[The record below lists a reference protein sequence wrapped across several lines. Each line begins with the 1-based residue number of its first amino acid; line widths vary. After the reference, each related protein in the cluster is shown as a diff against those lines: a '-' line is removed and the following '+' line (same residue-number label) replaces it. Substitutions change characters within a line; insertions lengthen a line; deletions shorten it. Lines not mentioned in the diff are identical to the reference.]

1 MALVRFPRHR
11 NTASVL
17 KWREPAGGLGSLSE
31 RERGVL
37 ALLVKGLTNREI
49 AEELGVS
56 TETVKKHISQAL
68 SKTTSK
74 TRTRPLRPHRP
85 RIS

>member
-1 MALVRFPRHR
+1 
-11 NTASVL
+11 
-17 KWREPAGGLGSLSE
+17 
-31 RERGVL
+31 VL

-68 SKTTSK
+68 SKTRSK
-74 TRTRPLRPHRP
+74 TLTALAP
-85 RIS
+85 RAATEE

>member
-1 MALVRFPRHR
+1 MTLVRFPRRR
-11 NTASVL
+11 NAASVL
-17 KWREPAGGLGSLSE
+17 KWREPAGGLSSLSE

-56 TETVKKHISQAL
+56 AETVKKHISQAL
-68 SKTTSK
+68 SKTRLK
-74 TRTRPLRPHRP
+74 TRTALAP
-85 RIS
+85 RAATEE

>member
-1 MALVRFPRHR
+1 
-11 NTASVL
+11 
-17 KWREPAGGLGSLSE
+17 
-31 RERGVL
+31 VL

-68 SKTTSK
+68 SKTGSK
-74 TRTRPLRPHRP
+74 TRTALDTRAATEE
-85 RIS
+85 

>member
-1 MALVRFPRHR
+1 MTLVRFPRHR
-11 NTASVL
+11 KTASVL
-17 KWREPAGGLGSLSE
+17 KWREPARGLSSLSE

-68 SKTTSK
+68 SKTQSK
-74 TRTRPLRPHRP
+74 TRTALAP
-85 RIS
+85 RAATEE